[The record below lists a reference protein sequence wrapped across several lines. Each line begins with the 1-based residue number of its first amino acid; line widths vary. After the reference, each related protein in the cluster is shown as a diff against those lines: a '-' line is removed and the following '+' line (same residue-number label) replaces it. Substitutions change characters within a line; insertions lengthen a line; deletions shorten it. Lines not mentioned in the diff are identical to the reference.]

1 MCGKMRLSL
10 QLVMVTK

>member
-1 MCGKMRLSL
+1 MRLSL